1 MTFFVPFDSSAR
13 ASPQV
18 QTKYPIYQGVY
29 LCVGRSLGSFCQRS
43 TTARGGPVRVVSVRS
58 DEGFLPV
65 CVQGGKR
72 GAFEVSEK
80 TRAQVEEAYGGHLAG
95 KRSQRENW
103 QVHREYKAPDD
114 RAEYRKDEGL
124 HHLLYCV

>member
-1 MTFFVPFDSSAR
+1 MYTSALAARSGRFANALQQPAGVPFALSLSG
-13 ASPQV
+13 V
-18 QTKYPIYQGVY
+18 TKGSCRRVFREGKGV
-29 LCVGRSLGSFCQRS
+29 S
-43 TTARGGPVRVVSVRS
+43 
-58 DEGFLPV
+58 
-65 CVQGGKR
+65 
-72 GAFEVSEK
+72 FEVSEK
-80 TRAQVEEAYGGHLAG
+80 TRAQVEEAYGGGHLAG